1 MTRAINKIRVWRRVI
16 EEDAV
21 EHGLKQPR
29 GHQNQGWDE
38 TLTPA
43 AGLANSRL
51 GECQVYA
58 GARIPVNP
66 TYLTVEVAISQLPID
81 KAERDAFRS
90 FVFHRMRTLKSLDSK
105 AVKARQKELGLLLLA
120 SLSMPD
126 MVTGN

>member
-1 MTRAINKIRVWRRVI
+1 MNRAINKIRVWRRVI

-21 EHGLKQPR
+21 ERGLKEPR

-43 AGLANSRL
+43 TGLANSRL
-51 GECQVYA
+51 GECQVYS

-66 TYLTVEVAISQLPID
+66 TYLTVEVAIAQLPCD
-81 KAERDAFRS
+81 QAEKESFRM
-90 FVFHRMRTLKSLDSK
+90 FVFHRVRTLKSLDSK
-105 AVKARQKELGLLLLA
+105 AVKSRQKELGLLLLA

-126 MVTGN
+126 MVADN